1 MSLDNVQVDQADSQN
16 NEVAEAG
23 EGMQVSTPLV
33 PRMLKHGLSVVCLA
47 STPTVNGEFN
57 SYILA
62 EHINTLIHDRRDL
75 VCIYRDDEIGNED
88 SLFLPDLNQSIEL
101 HCDSKAVLVLIYN
114 YQGSASFTE
123 LRDYLNARYQG
134 VHYEVSLVQNE
145 GECVDLFYQYAYEIG
160 PDDTRIDAFRLAMS
174 IFEDNDPRT
183 LKRTAAQLDMSLC
196 NIKKLALQALTIS

>member
-1 MSLDNVQVDQADSQN
+1 MSLDNVQADSQN
-16 NEVAEAG
+16 G

-33 PRMLKHGLSVVCLA
+33 PRMLKHGLSVVFLA
-47 STPTVNGEFN
+47 STPAVNGEFN

-62 EHINTLIHDRRDL
+62 EHVNTLISDRRDL

-114 YQGSASFTE
+114 YQGSASFIAI
-123 LRDYLNARYQG
+123 RDYLNARYQR
-134 VHYEVSLVQNE
+134 VHYEISLVQNK

-160 PDDTRIDAFRLAMS
+160 PEDTRIDAFRLAMS
-174 IFEDNDPRT
+174 IFEDNAPQA
-183 LKRTAAQLDMSLC
+183 LKRKAAQQDMRLC
-196 NIKKLALQALTIS
+196 IKKLALQALTNS